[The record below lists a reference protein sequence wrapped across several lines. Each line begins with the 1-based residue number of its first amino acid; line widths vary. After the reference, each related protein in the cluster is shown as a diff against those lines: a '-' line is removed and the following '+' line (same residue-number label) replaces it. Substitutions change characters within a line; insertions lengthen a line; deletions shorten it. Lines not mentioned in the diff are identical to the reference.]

1 MSLLFL
7 WVQLLQLFLLFL
19 LVLWV
24 QVLQLSL
31 LFLLYLLSLL
41 SLWVQLQDKYRQ
53 SNRNYT
59 LYLQQEQQEQGMRLE
74 HLIH

>member
-1 MSLLFL
+1 MSLLSLLFLLFL
-7 WVQLLQLFLLFL
+7 WVQLLQLSLLFLLFL
-19 LVLWV
+19 L
-24 QVLQLSL
+24 S
-31 LFLLYLLSLL
+31 LLSLL